1 MGEKSDTKHNLT
13 DSETS
18 DVQAGLKQSGQL
30 DRLDQLDKMET
41 VEVETS
47 AELVER
53 AISEYESRLIGY
65 AKTIVHDLDRARD
78 VVQDT
83 FIRLYQQDAGKVNTG
98 LKSWLF
104 TVCRN
109 RALDLLRKDKRLVA
123 MDDEILLSR
132 DSGEA
137 SPYQSAV
144 DHERVKLVKSYIAR
158 LPENQATVILLK
170 FEKGYSY
177 QEISAETGL
186 SSGNVGFLI
195 HTGMKRLRSLLPDDI

>member
-1 MGEKSDTKHNLT
+1 MAFTFHFL
-13 DSETS
+13 ETS
-18 DVQAGLKQSGQL
+18 MKPAMGTED
-30 DRLDQLDKMET
+30 DKDTDKNM
-41 VEVETS
+41 VETS

-53 AISEYESRLIGY
+53 AVSEYESRLIGY

-83 FIRLYQQDAGKVNTG
+83 FIRLYQQDSGKVSDG

-109 RALDLLRKDKRLVA
+109 RALDVLRKDKRLVQ
-123 MDDEILLSR
+123 MEDDSLVQR

-137 SPYQSAV
+137 SPYEAASEK
-144 DHERVKLVKSYIAR
+144 ERVTLVKSYISR
-158 LPENQATVILLK
+158 LPENQAMVILLK

-186 SSGNVGFLI
+186 TQGNVGFLI
-195 HTGMKRLRSLLPDDI
+195 HTGMKRLRSILPDDLK

>member
-1 MGEKSDTKHNLT
+1 M
-13 DSETS
+13 
-18 DVQAGLKQSGQL
+18 A
-30 DRLDQLDKMET
+30 
-41 VEVETS
+41 ETS

-53 AISEYESRLIGY
+53 AISEYELRLVGY

-78 VVQDT
+78 IVQDT
-83 FIRLYQQDAGKVNTG
+83 FIRLYQQDAGKVSDG

-109 RALDLLRKDKRLVA
+109 RALDVLRKEKRLVA
-123 MDDEILLSR
+123 MEDDVLVDR
-132 DSGEA
+132 DSGEL
-137 SPYQSAV
+137 SPYQTFV
-144 DHERVKLVKSYIAR
+144 DQERVELVKSYIAR

-195 HTGMKRLRSLLPDDI
+195 HTGMKRLRSLLPDDLQS

>member
-1 MGEKSDTKHNLT
+1 MGKISDMKR
-13 DSETS
+13 DSRDSGYSDDLGSQDTLDMVET
-18 DVQAGLKQSGQL
+18 A
-30 DRLDQLDKMET
+30 
-41 VEVETS
+41 ETS

-53 AISEYESRLIGY
+53 AISEYESPLIGY

-83 FIRLYQQDAGKVNTG
+83 FIRLYQQDAGKVSDG

-109 RALDLLRKDKRLVA
+109 RALDILRKEKRMVA
-123 MDDEILLSR
+123 MDDEVLVSR
-132 DSGEA
+132 DSGEP
-137 SPYQSAV
+137 SPLQAV
-144 DHERVKLVKSYIAR
+144 SDHERIEQVKSYINR

-186 SSGNVGFLI
+186 SQGNVGFLI
-195 HTGMKRLRSLLPDDI
+195 HTGMKRLRSLIPDDLK

>member
-1 MGEKSDTKHNLT
+1 M
-13 DSETS
+13 
-18 DVQAGLKQSGQL
+18 A
-30 DRLDQLDKMET
+30 
-41 VEVETS
+41 ETS

-53 AISEYESRLIGY
+53 AISEYELRLVGY

-78 VVQDT
+78 IVQDT
-83 FIRLYQQDAGKVNTG
+83 FIRLYQQDVGKVSDG
-98 LKSWLF
+98 LKAWLF

-109 RALDLLRKDKRLVA
+109 RALDVLRKEKRLVA
-123 MDDEILLSR
+123 MEDDVLVDR
-132 DSGEA
+132 DSGEP
-137 SPYQSAV
+137 SPYQTVV
-144 DHERVKLVKSYIAR
+144 DQERVELVKSYIAR

-195 HTGMKRLRSLLPDDI
+195 HTGMKRLRSLLPDDLQS

>member
-1 MGEKSDTKHNLT
+1 MGKKSDMKR
-13 DSETS
+13 DSGDSDGSDNPRSQDKLDMVET
-18 DVQAGLKQSGQL
+18 A
-30 DRLDQLDKMET
+30 
-41 VEVETS
+41 ETS

-53 AISEYESRLIGY
+53 AISEYESPLIGY

-83 FIRLYQQDAGKVNTG
+83 FIRLYQQDAGKVSDG

-109 RALDLLRKDKRLVA
+109 RALDILRKEKRMVA
-123 MDDEILLSR
+123 MEDDVLVGR
-132 DSGEA
+132 DSGEP
-137 SPYQSAV
+137 SPLQVVS
-144 DHERVKLVKSYIAR
+144 DHERVELVKSYIAR
-158 LPENQATVILLK
+158 LPKNQATAILLK

-186 SSGNVGFLI
+186 SQGNVGFLI
-195 HTGMKRLRSLLPDDI
+195 HTGMKRLRSLLPDDLK

>member
-1 MGEKSDTKHNLT
+1 MGDDKQTISNPSQVT
-13 DSETS
+13 D
-18 DVQAGLKQSGQL
+18 DN
-30 DRLDQLDKMET
+30 KM
-41 VEVETS
+41 VETS

-53 AISEYESRLIGY
+53 AISEYESPLIGY

-83 FIRLYQQDAGKVNTG
+83 FIRLYQQDAGKVSDG

-109 RALDLLRKDKRLVA
+109 RALDVLRKDKRLVA
-123 MDDEILLSR
+123 MEDDVLVSR
-132 DSGEA
+132 ASGDP
-137 SPYQSAV
+137 SPYEAAAN
-144 DHERVKLVKSYIAR
+144 HERVTLVKSYISR
-158 LPENQATVILLK
+158 LPENQATAILLK

-186 SSGNVGFLI
+186 SQGNVGFLI
-195 HTGMKRLRSLLPDDI
+195 HTGMKRLRSILPDELK

>member
-1 MGEKSDTKHNLT
+1 MGKESDMKRSSG
-13 DSETS
+13 DSDGSDDLGSQDDLDMVET
-18 DVQAGLKQSGQL
+18 A
-30 DRLDQLDKMET
+30 
-41 VEVETS
+41 ETS

-53 AISEYESRLIGY
+53 AISEYESPLIGY

-83 FIRLYQQDAGKVNTG
+83 FIRLYQQDAGKVSDG

-109 RALDLLRKDKRLVA
+109 RALDILRKEKRMVA
-123 MDDEILLSR
+123 MDDDVLVGR
-132 DSGEA
+132 DSGEP
-137 SPYQSAV
+137 SPLQAV
-144 DHERVKLVKSYIAR
+144 SNHERVELVKSYIAR
-158 LPENQATVILLK
+158 LPENQATAILLK

-186 SSGNVGFLI
+186 SQGNVGFLI
-195 HTGMKRLRSLLPDDI
+195 HTGMKRLRSLLPDDLK

>member
-1 MGEKSDTKHNLT
+1 MGKESDMKRGSG
-13 DSETS
+13 DSDGSDDLGSQDDLDMLET
-18 DVQAGLKQSGQL
+18 A
-30 DRLDQLDKMET
+30 
-41 VEVETS
+41 ETS

-53 AISEYESRLIGY
+53 AISEYESPLIGY

-83 FIRLYQQDAGKVNTG
+83 FIRLYQQDAGKVSDG

-109 RALDLLRKDKRLVA
+109 RALDILRKEKRMVA
-123 MDDEILLSR
+123 MEDDVLVGR
-132 DSGEA
+132 DSGEP
-137 SPYQSAV
+137 SPLQAV
-144 DHERVKLVKSYIAR
+144 SDHERVELVKSYIAR
-158 LPENQATVILLK
+158 LPENQATAILLK

-186 SSGNVGFLI
+186 SQGNVGFLI
-195 HTGMKRLRSLLPDDI
+195 HTGMKRLPSLLPDDLK

>member
-1 MGEKSDTKHNLT
+1 MGKHSDMKR
-13 DSETS
+13 S
-18 DVQAGLKQSGQL
+18 SGDLGSPDDLGSQ
-30 DRLDQLDKMET
+30 DEMDMVET
-41 VEVETS
+41 VDMVETS

-53 AISEYESRLIGY
+53 AISEYESALIGY

-83 FIRLYQQDAGKVNTG
+83 FIRLYQQDAGKVSTG

-109 RALDLLRKDKRLVA
+109 RALDILRKEKRMVA
-123 MDDEILLSR
+123 MEDDVLVSR

-137 SPYQSAV
+137 SPYQTVA
-144 DHERVKLVKSYIAR
+144 DNERVELVKSYIAR
-158 LPENQATVILLK
+158 LPKNQAIVILLK
-170 FEKGYSY
+170 FEKGYTY

-186 SSGNVGFLI
+186 SQGNVSFLI
-195 HTGMKRLRSLLPDDI
+195 HTGMKRLRALLPDDL

>member
-1 MGEKSDTKHNLT
+1 MGIED
-13 DSETS
+13 
-18 DVQAGLKQSGQL
+18 
-30 DRLDQLDKMET
+30 DKNM
-41 VEVETS
+41 VETS

-78 VVQDT
+78 IVQDT
-83 FIRLYQQDAGKVNTG
+83 FIRLYQQDAGKVSDG

-109 RALDLLRKDKRLVA
+109 RALDVLRKDKRLVA
-123 MDDEILLSR
+123 MEDDTLVQR
-132 DSGEA
+132 DSGDP
-137 SPYQSAV
+137 SPYEAAS
-144 DHERVKLVKSYIAR
+144 DKERVALVKSYIAR

-177 QEISAETGL
+177 QEISHETGL
-186 SSGNVGFLI
+186 TQGNVGFLI
-195 HTGMKRLRSLLPDDI
+195 HTGMKRLRSILPDELK